1 MPEQILTLSVPT
13 IFSWKAI
20 LGYLTRENNE
30 IMYKVVEDKVRR
42 AFLIDKQIYLCEIA
56 DSDSLKRLQIRIL
69 NQISWTSS
77 SQEYISQFVS
87 DWFDLARSLVEFYK
101 LASSDSILN
110 QLVNDFYGLRMVGM
124 PEFYEAIT
132 WGILG
137 QQINLAYTYTLKR
150 RFTETFGKAISF
162 DGENYWIY
170 PDPKKVAQT
179 TIDTQ

>member
-1 MPEQILTLSVPT
+1 
-13 IFSWKAI
+13 
-20 LGYLTRENNE
+20 
-30 IMYKVVEDKVRR
+30 MYKVVEDKVRR

-56 DSDSLKRLQIRIL
+56 YSNSLKQLQIRIL

-150 RFTETFGKAISF
+150 RFTELLEKPFLLMEKTIGFIQ
-162 DGENYWIY
+162 I
-170 PDPKKVAQT
+170 PKKWLKRPLISNENQK
-179 TIDTQ
+179 